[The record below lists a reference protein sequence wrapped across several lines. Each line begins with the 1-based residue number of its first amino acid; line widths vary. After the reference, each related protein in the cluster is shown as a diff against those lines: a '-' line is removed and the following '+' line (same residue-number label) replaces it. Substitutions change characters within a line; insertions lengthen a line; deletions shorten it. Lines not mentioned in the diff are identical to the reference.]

1 MSMNTGSNGS
11 VEWPEVAIADLCN
24 SIDYGYTA
32 SATDAP
38 VGPKLLRITDIVA
51 GYIDW
56 NQVPFCHIDDSDKA
70 RFKLDSGDV
79 VIARTGAST
88 GASAFVQEPPDAV
101 FASYLVR
108 LSVSPSTNPRFL
120 AYYLRSSDY
129 WDYIH
134 GVLGDK
140 SAQPNASAKTLTRA
154 RLRVPPRVEQ
164 DAIAAILGALDD
176 KIELNRRMN
185 ETLEAMARAV
195 FKSWFVDFVPV
206 RAKAEGRQ
214 PAGMD
219 AATAALFPSEFEN
232 SPLGK
237 IPKGWKC
244 GKLDEFVTIL
254 SGGTP
259 KTSVPEYWGGDI
271 PWFSVADAPQSSD
284 VFVIRTERTITQAGI
299 DNSATQILPKG
310 TTVISARGTVGK
322 LALLGVSMAMNQSC
336 YGIRGHWGDYF
347 TYCLVS
353 RSVSEL
359 AQSTHGTVFNTIT
372 RDTFRVVDFVLPP
385 EPLVRSF
392 EQHVDPVMKKIL
404 ANLFES
410 ETLAELRDSLL
421 PKLISGEIRLKDA
434 ERTVG
439 TAI

>member
-1 MSMNTGSNGS
+1 MTSEPQDVNRAKHALGISNLADGRLDLS
-11 VEWPEVAIADLCN
+11 AVEHLSEADFLRWTRRVTPQPNDVVFSYETRLGEAALIPEGLKCCLGRRMA
-24 SIDYGYTA
+24 
-32 SATDAP
+32 
-38 VGPKLLRITDIVA
+38 LLRP
-51 GYIDW
+51 
-56 NQVPFCHIDDSDKA
+56 NRQ
-70 RFKLDSGDV
+70 R
-79 VIARTGAST
+79 VI
-88 GASAFVQEPPDAV
+88 
-101 FASYLVR
+101 
-108 LSVSPSTNPRFL
+108 PRFL
-120 AYYLRSSDY
+120 LYAFLGPQFQDTLRART
-129 WDYIH
+129 IH
-134 GVLGDK
+134 GSTVD
-140 SAQPNASAKTLTRA
+140 
-154 RLRVPPRVEQ
+154 RLPLNEFDSFPIEVPSLEEQ
-164 DAIAAILGALDD
+164 QRIAEILGSLDD
-176 KIELNRRMN
+176 KIEVNRRMN
-185 ETLEAMARAV
+185 ETLEAMARAI
-195 FKSWFVDFVPV
+195 FKSWFVDFDPV

-219 AATAALFPSEFEN
+219 AATAALFPSAFED
-232 SPLGK
+232 SSLGK

-299 DNSATQILPKG
+299 DNSAAQILPKG

-336 YGIRGHWGDYF
+336 YGIRGQWGDYF
-347 TYCLVS
+347 TYYLVS

-404 ANLFES
+404 ANLF
-410 ETLAELRDSLL
+410 
-421 PKLISGEIRLKDA
+421 
-434 ERTVG
+434 
-439 TAI
+439 